1 MLSVTALDVMLQ
13 VISSLLFYVAAF
25 LMLALCT
32 IIGLVTAEL
41 ISERDCVV
49 QAYGPEP
56 VRKGCTARVSRHIE
70 SINLSHT
77 RHRISAFAAT
87 CKHVVA
93 VALRGSLRPAVNN
106 RIK

>member
-1 MLSVTALDVMLQ
+1 MLSVTALDAMLQ
-13 VISSLLFYVAAF
+13 VISSLLFYVAVF

-32 IIGLVTAEL
+32 IIGLVIAEL

-77 RHRISAFAAT
+77 RHRVSAFAAT
-87 CKHVVA
+87 CKDVVA
-93 VALRGSLRPAVNN
+93 VVLRRS
-106 RIK
+106 